1 MINLAVRY
9 ALKNIKFNKLKSIGT
24 ALICLVCAS
33 FFVLETM
40 SMQSF
45 KINNTRALDETFGI
59 HNGIF
64 ACNSETLLDIKE
76 DNDFSETGTLSVLFH
91 AIRDENSTERKIIIG
106 TADADAYEL
115 QKIHLIMGDFPKNS
129 KEIALEETLVNVLFP
144 RIRIG
149 DKILLK
155 ITDPISS
162 EAEFTLCGVLANF
175 SNLQWN
181 PREKGTPMVNAL
193 TMCDESR
200 DALYNFVSVLG
211 EVRDPHKYGGLYY
224 PNQRDNYDTLK
235 AVSGISADT
244 TSTMII
250 LVFAVFTVI
259 IMIVAAYALSRGNEK
274 TIGLMKTAGFS
285 GGTILLFLIAKSTVL
300 LVPSAILGTVI
311 GLILFL
317 LMNKTIISEAFM
329 LSIICC
335 IIVIAAFLIANCF
348 FAQKE
353 CKRTVIENL
362 RQNSKINFSNNTA
375 FTTDN
380 PIALYSVKNFILN
393 GKEVATSCIMVF
405 LSALLL
411 FITASVIAQMEKEYE
426 KMKRPYD
433 LVLGFQDQTITSVN
447 VSRYID
453 DGISD
458 SEFNALSEYKTTSYA
473 LGCKRLYVYE
483 LNEAIPYSPLH
494 TGNSEEDFIRDKESL
509 GFPNCGII
517 ANRLYGLD
525 SNSLLL
531 LKKYTVEGQIDVEA
545 LSNGKNVI
553 WRRRNDENSQVH
565 SVGDKLKLSY
575 VINHNP
581 ENASSF
587 DDLEYFETEVEISA
601 IIDIPQDSADETDL
615 MFKNCIQGGWI
626 WSEKAFEQINVEKRY
641 DLVFLKAADKKES
654 FGSLFTIID
663 DMKIYY
669 GDRFIMTDYLQEQ
682 QSFEEFQDAFK
693 SISFIVA
700 GGLVLFSIAGLAIMT
715 VTKCAG
721 RKRVFGFL
729 RAVGLTKQQMFEI
742 ILIENG
748 LSVAVAFALG
758 VLCGFVV
765 VMIMGLAVS
774 GLLLLSLLI
783 LLYFIAI
790 FLIGHSVSSRSFKET
805 IVNCIRCE

>member
-9 ALKNIKFNKLKSIGT
+9 ALKNIKFNKMKSIGT

-33 FFVLETM
+33 FFVLETL
-40 SMQSF
+40 SMLSF
-45 KINNTRALDETFGI
+45 KANNTRALDETFGI

-64 ACNSETLLDIKE
+64 ACNSETLLDIKD

-91 AIRDENSTERKIIIG
+91 AIRDEKSTERKIIIG
-106 TADADAYEL
+106 TADAGAYEL
-115 QKIHLIMGDFPKNS
+115 QKIHLITGDFPRTS

-144 RIRIG
+144 KIEIG
-149 DKILLK
+149 DKISLK
-155 ITDPISS
+155 ITDPSS
-162 EAEFTLCGVLANF
+162 YEAEFTLCGVLANF

-181 PREKGTPMVNAL
+181 PREKGTPMLNAL
-193 TMCDESR
+193 TVCDESH
-200 DALYNFVSVLG
+200 DALYNFVSVRG
-211 EVRDPHKYGGLYY
+211 KVRDPQKYGGLYY

-244 TSTMII
+244 TSTII
-250 LVFAVFTVI
+250 ISVFAVFTVI

-285 GGTILLFLIAKSTVL
+285 SRTILFFLIAKSTVL

-311 GLILFL
+311 GLILPL
-317 LMNKTIISEAFM
+317 LINRTIISDAFM
-329 LSIICC
+329 LSIMCC
-335 IIVIAAFLIANCF
+335 IIVIAVFLIANCF

-362 RQNSKINFSNNTA
+362 RQNSKTGSLNNIT

-380 PIALYSVKNFILN
+380 PIALYSIKNFILN

-447 VSRYID
+447 VSRYSD
-453 DGISD
+453 DGISGL
-458 SEFNALSEYKTTSYA
+458 EFNALSEYKTTSYA

-483 LNEAIPYSPLH
+483 LNEDIPYSSLH
-494 TGNSEEDFIRDKESL
+494 TGSDDDFIRDKESL
-509 GFPNCGII
+509 GFPNCGIT

-525 SNSLLL
+525 NNSLLL
-531 LKKYTVEGQIDVEA
+531 LKKYTVEGEINVDA
-545 LSNGKNVI
+545 LSNGKNII
-553 WRRRNDENSQVH
+553 WRRRSDENAQVR
-565 SVGDKLKLSY
+565 SVGDKLKISY

-581 ENASSF
+581 ESISSF

-601 IIDIPQDSADETDL
+601 IVDIPQDSTDETDL
-615 MFKNCIQGGWI
+615 MFKNCIQGGLI
-626 WSEKAFEQINVEKRY
+626 WSEKAFEQINVEKYY

-663 DMKIYY
+663 DMKMYY

-682 QSFEEFQDAFK
+682 QSFAEFQDAFK
-693 SISFIVA
+693 SIAFVVA

-715 VTKCAG
+715 VTKYTG

-729 RAVGLTKQQMFEI
+729 RAVGLTKQQMLEI
-742 ILIENG
+742 VLIENG

-758 VLCGFVV
+758 VLSGFAV
-765 VMIMGLAVS
+765 VMIMGLVLS

-783 LLYFIAI
+783 LLYFVAI
-790 FLIGHSVSSRSFKET
+790 FLIGCSVSSRSFKVT

>member
-1 MINLAVRY
+1 MIALAVRY
-9 ALKNIKFNKLKSIGT
+9 ALKSIKFNKLKSIGT

-33 FFVLETM
+33 FFVSETL

-64 ACNSETLLDIKE
+64 ACDSETLSNIKD

-106 TADADAYEL
+106 TADAGAYEL
-115 QKIHLIMGDFPKNS
+115 QKIHLISGNIPRNS
-129 KEIALEETLVNVLFP
+129 KEIALEETLVNILFP
-144 RIRIG
+144 RIKIG
-149 DKILLK
+149 DKISLK
-155 ITDPISS
+155 ITDPSIY
-162 EAEFTLCGVLANF
+162 EAEFTLCGILANF
-175 SNLQWN
+175 SNLQWD
-181 PREKGTPMVNAL
+181 PREKGTPMLNAL
-193 TMCDESR
+193 TMCDEPQ
-200 DALYNFVSVLG
+200 DVLYNFVSVRG
-211 EVRDPHKYGGLYY
+211 EVRDPQKYSGLYY

-244 TSTMII
+244 TSTII
-250 LVFAVFTVI
+250 ISVFAVFTVM
-259 IMIVAAYALSRGNEK
+259 IMVVAAYALSRGNEK
-274 TIGLMKTAGFS
+274 TIGLMKTVGFS
-285 GGTILLFLIAKSTVL
+285 GRTILLFLIAKSTVL

-311 GLILFL
+311 GLMIHL
-317 LMNKTIISEAFM
+317 LINKTIISEAFM

-335 IIVIAAFLIANCF
+335 IIVITVFLIANCF

-353 CKRTVIENL
+353 CKRTVIDNL
-362 RQNSKINFSNNTA
+362 RQNSKIGFTNNTA

-393 GKEVATSCIMVF
+393 GKEVATSCVMVF

-447 VSRYID
+447 VSRYSG

-483 LNEAIPYSPLH
+483 LNEDIPYSSLH
-494 TGNSEEDFIRDKESL
+494 TGNEDDFIRDKESL
-509 GFPNCGII
+509 GFPNCGIT

-531 LKKYTVEGQIDVEA
+531 LKKYTVEGQIDVDA

-553 WRRRNDENSQVH
+553 WRRRNDENSQAY
-565 SVGDKLKLSY
+565 SVGDKLKFSY
-575 VINHNP
+575 VINRDP
-581 ENASSF
+581 ENISSF

-615 MFKNCIQGGWI
+615 MFTNCIQGGLI
-626 WSEKAFEQINVEKRY
+626 WSEKAFEQINVEKHY
-641 DLVFLKAADKKES
+641 DLVFLKAANKKES

-663 DMKIYY
+663 DMKMYY

-693 SISFIVA
+693 SISYVVT
-700 GGLVLFSIAGLAIMT
+700 GGLVLFSIVGLAIMT
-715 VTKCAG
+715 VTKYAG

-729 RAVGLTKQQMFEI
+729 RAVGLTKQQMLEI
-742 ILIENG
+742 VLIENG
-748 LSVAVAFALG
+748 LSVAAAFALG

-765 VMIMGLAVS
+765 VMIMGLVVS
-774 GLLLLSLLI
+774 GLLFLSLLI
-783 LLYFIAI
+783 LLYFTAI
-790 FLIGHSVSSRSFKET
+790 FLIGCSVSSRSFKAT
-805 IVNCIRCE
+805 IVNCIHCE